1 MTDFPS
7 MRPDVAKLLHD
18 TRTACAAIAVFTQG
32 KDFAAYAA
40 DNLLRSAV
48 ERQFEIVGEALGR
61 AVRRDPGLEK
71 VIPEIHRIVGLR
83 NRLIHGYDSVDDQ
96 LLWDLVQVKLPALA
110 RLLDEV
116 LMTG

>member
-1 MTDFPS
+1 
-7 MRPDVAKLLHD
+7 MRPEIAKLLHD
-18 TRTACAAIAVFTQG
+18 TRTACVAIAVFTQG

-61 AVRRDPGLEK
+61 AVRRDPAVETL
-71 VIPEIHRIVGLR
+71 IPDIHRIVGLR

-96 LLWDLVQVKLPALA
+96 LVWDLVQNKLPALA
-110 RLLDEV
+110 QVLDEA
-116 LMTG
+116 LRMA